1 VVTFFLSTTVEEFK
15 ILQQQNLYLLILNS
29 KIINEE
35 VMNIKHRLKT
45 KQFINFEED
54 QSKHW
59 KDVWKRQKQITWL
72 IPRNKL
78 PFP

>member
-1 VVTFFLSTTVEEFK
+1 
-15 ILQQQNLYLLILNS
+15 
-29 KIINEE
+29 
-35 VMNIKHRLKT
+35 MNIKHRLKT

-59 KDVWKRQKQITWL
+59 KDLWKRQKQITWL

>member
-1 VVTFFLSTTVEEFK
+1 
-15 ILQQQNLYLLILNS
+15 
-29 KIINEE
+29 
-35 VMNIKHRLKT
+35 MNIKHRLKT
-45 KQFINFEED
+45 KQFINFGED